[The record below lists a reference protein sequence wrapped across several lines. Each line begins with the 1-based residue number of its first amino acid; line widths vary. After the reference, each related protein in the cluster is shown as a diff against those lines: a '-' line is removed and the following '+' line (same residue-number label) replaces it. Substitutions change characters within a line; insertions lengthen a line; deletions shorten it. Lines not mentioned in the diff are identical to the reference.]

1 MEAKILAAEEI
12 VSDCQRELDDPSVA
26 ANPVVLQERYQA
38 LEMARAAV
46 EQLYTRWAELEEKQK

>member
-1 MEAKILAAEEI
+1 
-12 VSDCQRELDDPSVA
+12 
-26 ANPVVLQERYQA
+26 LQERYQA